1 MRRVTIEEY
10 LEKIYE
16 LSKEKG
22 VANTGQIAEEMNIK
36 PPSVTQMLQK
46 LADEGLVNYN
56 PYQGATLTTKGMKK
70 AEQLMHKHK
79 VLSDFLM
86 LLGIDDTVA
95 EEDACRIEH
104 QISPETVTQL
114 RRFLEHMKTSTDGKA
129 CMDGFRKENTSEK

>member
-56 PYQGATLTTKGMKK
+56 PYKGASLTTKGTKK
-70 AEQLMHKHK
+70 AEQLMHKHQI
-79 VLSDFLM
+79 LSDFLS
-86 LLGIDDTVA
+86 LLGIDDAIA
-95 EEDACRIEH
+95 EQDACKIEH

-114 RRFLEHMKTSTDGKA
+114 RLFLEHMKNSPEGER
-129 CMDGFRKENTSEK
+129 CIEEFRKSSSSEK